1 MCPNPGCATAGLPS
15 RAIPRREMTGTAG
28 QASRGTASS
37 RGVPPAH
44 AGTPSPRTGGRPGNQ
59 IVKEPGTPRLTVS
72 PCYRVQGLGTLPVGP
87 RGAFASAT
95 HRSRVCPLGS
105 GRPSATVGVATR
117 PRRQWAERSRSA
129 PLHPLQ
135 CGSPPK
141 RTARIRK
148 KTAVARAFLH
158 LRRKRSPFPCRTETR
173 MSVVTRPLP
182 EVPHLRE
189 GSTKARMSVS

>member
-1 MCPNPGCATAGLPS
+1 MHRLALTRSSLALCPLAPSPYHRTSWIPVTVTQPATS
-15 RAIPRREMTGTAG
+15 HAIPA
-28 QASRGTASS
+28 ASVLSRCLAPTYEAAPPPLPQVSS
-37 RGVPPAH
+37 A
-44 AGTPSPRTGGRPGNQ
+44 RTGSRHPQ
-59 IVKEPGTPRLTVS
+59 QEPQELSMVS
-72 PCYRVQGLGTLPVGP
+72 PDPT

-95 HRSRVCPLGS
+95 HRSPVCPLGS

-141 RTARIRK
+141 RQARIRK
-148 KTAVARAFLH
+148 KA
-158 LRRKRSPFPCRTETR
+158 CRPTGTPTLAAKKVR
-173 MSVVTRPLP
+173 LPLP
-182 EVPHLRE
+182 EVSHLRE